1 MQGFS
6 PFIATPVHD
15 ARIHGVYAAGV
26 LSATHTFEGCDWQL
40 INGTS
45 LMRQRDALVAAFM
58 MGACSHLLWVDSD
71 MGWSADDARKL
82 HETGEDFVGGTYCRK
97 GPNKP
102 LTANLLPERNG
113 ELIEASHVGTGF
125 LLVSRGAIEKMLA
138 ARSQHTYQSGGK
150 TFTSLFLQDIDEG
163 TEDLSF
169 CRRWREIGGR
179 VWLHTGVVL
188 PHYDGNTAYV
198 ADVSELREMAVA
210 AE

>member
-1 MQGFS
+1 MTFS

-15 ARIHGVYAAGV
+15 ARIHGVYARGV
-26 LSATHTFEGCDWQL
+26 LSATHSFEGCDWQL
-40 INGTS
+40 VNGTS

-58 MGACSHLLWVDSD
+58 MGTCSHLLWVDSD

-102 LTANLLPERNG
+102 LTAHLLPERKG
-113 ELIEASHVGTGF
+113 DLIAATHVGTGF
-125 LLVSRGAIEKMLA
+125 LLVSRAAIEKMLA
-138 ARSQHTYQSGGK
+138 AYAADTYESGGK
-150 TFTSLFLQDIDEG
+150 RFTSLFLQDVTEG
-163 TEDLSF
+163 TEDLAF
-169 CRRWREIGGR
+169 CRRWRAIGGE
-179 VWLHTGVVL
+179 VWMHTGVVL

-198 ADVSELREMAVA
+198 ADVSEFREMAVA